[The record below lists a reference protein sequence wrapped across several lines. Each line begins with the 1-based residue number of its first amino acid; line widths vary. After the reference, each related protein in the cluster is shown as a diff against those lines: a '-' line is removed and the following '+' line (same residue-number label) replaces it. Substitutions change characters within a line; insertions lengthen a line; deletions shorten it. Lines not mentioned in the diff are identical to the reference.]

1 MLLRQEEQFNDLSP
15 KLRTHLEKKVAD
27 FGKVVRYK
35 FDISNENPDP
45 QKHDGKLIWPS
56 RWTLDPAV
64 FYITDTYEDRDGH
77 SKTKRIGMI
86 DTVENQQGRLVVTK
100 FHKVRIHGK
109 DAGILKLQVQ
119 EIEEDRQFAMYLEL
133 HPKLMGG
140 EFSDKSKRQIF
151 TRIDEVAAST
161 EARTIRTAKTKAT
174 ITAQGMNL
182 KEVKDFADAMSG
194 GGNNVEWDSTEDEG
208 ILRDKIES
216 LAETTPVFFNDL
228 VAGKNIEY
236 QALIKQAMDKN
247 VITFN
252 PAEYSFV
259 YSGNNQ
265 PLVTLSPNGE
275 KNEIEKMAE
284 WLQTGGA
291 ESYKKIKSLMGN
303 K

>member
-1 MLLRQEEQFNDLSP
+1 MLLRQEEQYNDLSP
-15 KLRTHLEKKVAD
+15 KLRTHLEKKVTG

-35 FDISNENPDP
+35 FDISSENPDP

-64 FYITDTYEDRDGH
+64 FYINDPMEDRDGH
-77 SKTKRIGMI
+77 SKTKRVGMI
-86 DTVENQQGRLVVTK
+86 DTVENIQGRLVVTK
-100 FHKVRIHGK
+100 FHKVRVHGK
-109 DAGILKLQVQ
+109 DAGILKLQIQ

-151 TRIDEVAAST
+151 TRIDELAAST
-161 EARTIRTAKTKAT
+161 KARTLRSEKLKAT
-174 ITAQGMNL
+174 TVAQAMSE
-182 KEVKDFADAMSG
+182 KEVKDFADAMSAG
-194 GGNNVEWDSTEDEG
+194 GTNVEWDSTEDEG
-208 ILRDKIES
+208 ILRDNIER
-216 LAETTPVFFNDL
+216 LAETDSVFFNDL

-236 QALIKQAMDKN
+236 QALIKQALDKN
-247 VITFN
+247 IITFN

-265 PLVTLSPNGE
+265 PIVTLSPNGE
-275 KNEIEKMAE
+275 KDHVGKMAE

-291 ESYKKIKSLMGN
+291 EAYKKIKSLMGT